1 MSHGSS
7 SGHGS
12 VTSSGGP
19 SGSGAGGGGGVLPRI
34 SANDLVARLE
44 DERARA
50 EARTALAFDA
60 DGTLWSGDVGFDL
73 FKAALGH
80 RAFRAAARDA
90 LAVEAHGAGLSVGEA
105 DDANAIALRLF
116 AAWAAGDYDD
126 GRAFRMM
133 AWAFAGWTTSELLVL
148 ADEALRAADV
158 ASRIHAPVR
167 EVVAWAHDAGVEVW
181 IVSASP
187 RAAVEVG
194 GRLLGV
200 SPDRVIAV
208 TPRRAGDELL
218 PELEEPVPYDEG
230 KAHAIRA
237 AAPDATVLGAFG
249 DSASDAPLMR
259 AARVAV
265 AVEPHARLR
274 ALGTDLPHLVELI
287 VGDAPHRPAPKP

>member
-1 MSHGSS
+1 MSHGPS

-12 VTSSGGP
+12 VTVPGGAHD
-19 SGSGAGGGGGVLPRI
+19 AGGGGGGGLPRV
-34 SANDLVARLE
+34 SAAELVARLDE
-44 DERARA
+44 ERASA
-50 EARTALAFDA
+50 GTRTALAFDA

-73 FKAALGH
+73 FKAALAV
-80 RAFRAAARDA
+80 RAFRPAARDA
-90 LAVEAHGAGLSVGEA
+90 LAVEAHGAGLSVAEV

-133 AWAFAGWTTSELLVL
+133 AWAFAGWTAPDLLQL

-158 ASRIHAPVR
+158 ASRIHAPVH
-167 EVVAWAHDAGVEVW
+167 EVVTWAHGAGVEVW

-200 SPDRVIAV
+200 RPDRVIAV

-230 KAHAIRA
+230 KAHAIRT

-265 AVEPHARLR
+265 AVEPHDRLR
-274 ALGTDLPHLVELI
+274 ALGPHLPHLVEL
-287 VGDAPHRPAPKP
+287 VVNDAPHRPAPKP

>member
-12 VTSSGGP
+12 VTSPGGP
-19 SGSGAGGGGGVLPRI
+19 IGSGAGGDGGLPRL
-34 SANDLVARLE
+34 SARDLVVRLE
-44 DERARA
+44 GERSRA
-50 EARTALAFDA
+50 GARTALAFDA

-80 RAFRAAARDA
+80 RAFRPAARDP

-133 AWAFAGWTTSELLVL
+133 AWAFAGWTAAELLVL

-200 SPDRVIAV
+200 QPDRVIAV

-259 AARVAV
+259 EARIAV
-265 AVEPHARLR
+265 AVEPHQRLR
-274 ALGTDLPHLVELI
+274 ALGPSLTHLVELI
-287 VGDAPHRPAPKP
+287 VDDAPHRPAPKP